1 MLPFLKLNHK
11 SQTTV
16 DDIDI
21 LVFFMAISQV
31 KINRNPPSFTN
42 KHKSSTR
49 EERKM
54 KKKEKI

>member
-1 MLPFLKLNHK
+1 M
-11 SQTTV
+11 

-21 LVFFMAISQV
+21 LVFFMAIFLG
-31 KINRNPPSFTN
+31 KKNRNPPSFAN